1 MGLLKHKI
9 FYHYYFLKYLTRTDV
24 KIWKRND
31 LQILLKTIL
40 KHTEMEQI
48 YQHLVLVSDNG
59 VENNFETHGN
69 GTDLSTL
76 ALASDNV
83 VENNLSTHG
92 NGTDLSTPCISVRQW
107 C

>member
-1 MGLLKHKI
+1 M
-9 FYHYYFLKYLTRTDV
+9 
-24 KIWKRND
+24 
-31 LQILLKTIL
+31 
-40 KHTEMEQI
+40 I
-48 YQHLVLVSDNG
+48 YRFSIADNG

-76 ALASDNV
+76 ALASDNG
-83 VENNLSTHG
+83 VENNFETHG